1 MLMFSGLMPTKSC
14 LLKLKL
20 GIHFGLL
27 CRNAYFELMVDF
39 RKVNEKDWIR
49 LDCVEGSFPHPFQD
63 QGQVVVGHSSLELS
77 VLRAGLGEGTATR
90 PGGPTTQGNPQDK
103 DHKGPHL
110 P

>member
-1 MLMFSGLMPTKSC
+1 MPTKSC
-14 LLKLKL
+14 LLKPC
-20 GIHFGLL
+20 IHFGLL

-39 RKVNEKDWIR
+39 REVNKQDWIR
-49 LDCVEGSFPHPFQD
+49 LDGVESSFPHPFQD
-63 QGQVVVGHSSLELS
+63 QGQVVVGHSSLELP

-90 PGGPTTQGNPQDK
+90 LSGPTTQGRPQDK